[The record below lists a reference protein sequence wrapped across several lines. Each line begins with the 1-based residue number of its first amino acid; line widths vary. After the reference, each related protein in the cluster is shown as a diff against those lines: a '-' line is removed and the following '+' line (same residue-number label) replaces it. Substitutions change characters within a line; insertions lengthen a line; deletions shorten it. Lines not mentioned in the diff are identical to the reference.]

1 MLMTTPT
8 PQCIKWRSK
17 ILDGLTMLKTVI
29 ENELNRI
36 NDKAGYVVANRWL
49 GRVSKRLTYC
59 DQYITD
65 LSGEELAKW
74 AEIQSRDFEIGVAQ
88 YQSKQGAS
96 AVRDFMKSQASI
108 AGADFD
114 QWSDSDKVNGL
125 MLRMCTPEWWKRQAK
140 RQWIIVEQIL
150 RECGQV
156 HRHASPYASSWA
168 LNKFRQ
174 QLQNNRAFLESWEA
188 VNDCGQAFTLAQ
200 LSEKG
205 ISNPKNRKAEL
216 MVRIR
221 GFEEMAAELG
231 HDSYFI
237 TITCPSKY
245 HPISNGRRNRKY
257 LRADCPTVRDAH
269 AYLNSVWKRFRSYCK
284 RHDLPFY
291 GLRTVEPHHDGCPHW
306 HMITFLKPENSA
318 HFLNAFRNYAMAED
332 RKERGADKHRFT
344 VVKIDPTKGTAAGY
358 VAKYVAKNIDG
369 ENIDTDLETGRSG
382 QDAAQRI
389 TAWAR
394 LNRIRQF
401 QFVGGVSVTVWREL
415 RRLGVDAAPSMC
427 TDIYHAAN
435 RADWSKFVTLMGGVF
450 AGRNQTLK
458 PHYSDPE
465 LNQFGE
471 MVASIK
477 GVAVASGIEAVITR
491 LYEWTIQRVGSG
503 SLALKSDEVAPWT
516 RVNNCTPPNYS
527 RPSTGGGVYV

>member
-1 MLMTTPT
+1 MILTTPT
-8 PQCIKWRSK
+8 AECIKWRAG
-17 ILDGLTMLKTVI
+17 ILKSISILKTVI
-29 ENELNRI
+29 ENELTRL
-36 NDKAGYVVANRWL
+36 DKKAGYVLANRWL
-49 GRVSKRLTYC
+49 GRVNARLTYC

-65 LSGEELAKW
+65 LSGEDLAKW
-74 AEIQSRDFEIGVAQ
+74 AERVSRDVEIGIAQ
-88 YQSKQGAS
+88 YSTKQGAG
-96 AVRDFMKSQASI
+96 AVRAFLKEQATM
-108 AGADFD
+108 AGALFD
-114 QWSDSDKVNGL
+114 DWEDSDKVNAL
-125 MLRMCTPEWWKRQAK
+125 MLRMVTPEWWKRQAK

-174 QLQNNRAFLESWEA
+174 QLQNNRAFLEGWEA
-188 VNDCGQAFTLAQ
+188 VNDLGQSYTLAQ

-221 GFEEMAAELG
+221 GFEEMAAYLG
-231 HDSYFI
+231 HESYFI

-257 LRADCPTVRDAH
+257 LKADCPTVRDAH
-269 AYLNSVWKRFRSYCK
+269 AYLNGVWKRFRAYCK
-284 RHDLPFY
+284 NHGIPFY

-306 HMITFLKPENSA
+306 HLITFVKPENAA
-318 HFLNAFRNYAMAED
+318 HFLSAFRAYAMEED
-332 RKERGADKHRFT
+332 GKERGAAEHRFT
-344 VVKIDPTKGTAAGY
+344 VVKIDPSKGTAAGY
-358 VAKYVAKNIDG
+358 AAKYVAKNIDG
-369 ENIDTDLETGRSG
+369 EDIDTDFETGRSG
-382 QDAAQRI
+382 KDAAQRI

-401 QFVGGVSVTVWREL
+401 QFFGGASVTVWREL
-415 RRLGVDAAPSMC
+415 RRLGVNAAPKAFP
-427 TDIYHAAN
+427 DIYHAAN

-458 PHYSDPE
+458 PHYSEPE
-465 LNQFGE
+465 PNQFGE

-477 GVAVASGIEAVITR
+477 GVCRAADVVVTR
-491 LYEWTIQRVGSG
+491 LYEWTVQRVGTG
-503 SLALKSDEVAPWT
+503 SLALENGAAVPWT
-516 RVNNCTPPNYS
+516 CVNNCTRGSSSPPYQPNYQ
-527 RPSTGGGVYV
+527 P